1 MARERVPSGV
11 AQAVDIKE
19 KKGIQSVEVGVRVV
33 DALASA
39 AGSLPLRDI
48 GRLAGISASQAHRY
62 LTSFQ
67 KSGLVVQDPATG
79 HYGLGTLA
87 LRWGVAA
94 MRQTDLFTLSSQAL
108 DRVCERFD
116 ATGLLCVWGEYGP
129 TCVRLKRSTFLI
141 GTDLGLGSVFPL
153 LSSASGYAFLAF
165 LPREI
170 TEPLVRQ
177 ERERA
182 RKRGEKPVSMSELKQ
197 MCDETRRLGYTLV
210 RGHYVKNLSALAAP
224 ILDYQGNVC
233 SMITLIFRDE
243 PGEVVPPNVL
253 AMIDALVE
261 ETRAVSRSVGW
272 LDPDEAAGQPVAQA
286 SRRKTATVVKA
297 PA

>member
-1 MARERVPSGV
+1 MAKESVPSGA
-11 AQAVDIKE
+11 AQTAEIKE

-33 DALASA
+33 DALARA

-94 MRQTDLFTLSSQAL
+94 MRQTDWFTLSSQAL
-108 DRVCERFD
+108 DRICERFD

-141 GTDLGLGSVFPL
+141 GTDLGLGSVFRL
-153 LSSASGYAFLAF
+153 LSSASGQAFMAY
-165 LPREI
+165 LPRAM
-170 TEPLVRQ
+170 TEPLVRM

-182 RKRGEKPVSMSELKQ
+182 RKHGEKPIDLSMIKQ
-197 MCDETRRLGYTLV
+197 MCENTRRQGYALV
-210 RGHYVKNLSALAAP
+210 RGHYASNLSALAAP
-224 ILDYQGNVC
+224 IVDYQGNVC
-233 SMITLIFRDE
+233 SIITLIFRDE
-243 PGEVVPPNVL
+243 PGVVVPPNAA
-253 AMIDALVE
+253 AMIEALVE
-261 ETRAVSRSVGW
+261 ETRAVSSSLGW
-272 LDPDEAAGQPVAQA
+272 PSPEDTGLPAALP
-286 SRRKTATVVKA
+286 SPRRRGGKKTE
-297 PA
+297 